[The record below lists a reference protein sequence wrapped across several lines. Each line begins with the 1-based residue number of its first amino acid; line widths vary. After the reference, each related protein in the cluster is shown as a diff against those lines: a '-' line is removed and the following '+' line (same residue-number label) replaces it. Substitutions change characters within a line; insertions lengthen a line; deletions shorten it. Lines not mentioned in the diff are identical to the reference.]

1 MDLNQL
7 RAFAAVADTGQ
18 LTRAAERLHLSQP
31 ALSAQIKGLEE
42 DLGQRLFERMASGMS
57 LTGAGKEL
65 LEHAQRVLAAAE
77 ALKSR
82 ANSLKQEVFGQLRIG
97 TVSDPDFIRVGE
109 LLGLAVERFPK
120 LGIELHNVF
129 SGAALEQVRTGEL
142 DASFY
147 FGDIPKGHVL
157 GLRLRRMV
165 YRIVAPADWADRIRT
180 ADWPAIAALPWIL
193 TPPSSTHYA
202 LVAALLGKHGLK
214 PTKQAEADNEN
225 VIASAVRS
233 GVGLSLVREEV
244 AHAMEQEGQV
254 VIWKPAE
261 LATTLWFIYASD
273 RAQDPAIRALLTL
286 LGELWQSPDDAP
298 RGQRGTPEKMA
309 PLGRS

>member
-1 MDLNQL
+1 MELNQL

-42 DLGQRLFERMASGMS
+42 DLGQRLFERTSSGMS

-65 LEHAQRVLAAAE
+65 LEYARRVLAAAD

-82 ANSLKQEVFGQLRIG
+82 ADSLREDVLGQLRIG

-129 SGAALEQVRTGEL
+129 SGAALEQVRSGEL

-147 FGDIPKGHVL
+147 FGDITNAPVL
-157 GLRLRRMV
+157 GLRLRPMA
-165 YRIVAPADWADRIRT
+165 YRIVAPADWADRIQT

-193 TPPSSTHYA
+193 APPSSTHYA
-202 LVAALLGKHGLK
+202 LVDTLLGAHGLK
-214 PTKQAEADNEN
+214 PTRQAEADNEN

-233 GVGLSLVREEV
+233 GVGLSLVREEI
-244 AHAMEQEGQV
+244 AMAMEQEGQV
-254 VIWKPAE
+254 VIWKPAV
-261 LATTLWFIYASD
+261 LNTTLWFIYAAD
-273 RAQDPAIRALLTL
+273 RAQDPAIRAVLAL
-286 LGELWQSPDDAP
+286 LGELWQLPDVAR
-298 RGQRGTPEKMA
+298 RGDRRTPAKMA
-309 PLGRS
+309 PLRGS

>member
-7 RAFAAVADTGQ
+7 RAFAAVADSGQ

-31 ALSAQIKGLEE
+31 ALSAQVKGLEE
-42 DLGQRLFERMASGMS
+42 DLGQRLFERTPTGMS

-65 LEHAQRVLAAAE
+65 LEYARRVLAAADE
-77 ALKSR
+77 LKSR
-82 ANSLKQEVFGQLRIG
+82 ANALKGDVLGQLRIG

-109 LLGLAVERFPK
+109 LLSLAVERFPK

-129 SGAALEQVRTGEL
+129 SGAALEQVHSGEL
-142 DASFY
+142 DASYY
-147 FGDIPKGHVL
+147 FGDIPKAHVL

-193 TPPSSTHYA
+193 TPPTSTHYA
-202 LVAALLGKHGLK
+202 LVDRLLGEHGLK

-244 AHAMEQEGQV
+244 ANAMEQEGQV

-273 RAQDPAIRALLTL
+273 RAQDPAIRAVLAL
-286 LGELWQSPDDAP
+286 LGELWRLPDVTR
-298 RGQRGTPEKMA
+298 RGQRGAHEKMV
-309 PLGRS
+309 LGGS